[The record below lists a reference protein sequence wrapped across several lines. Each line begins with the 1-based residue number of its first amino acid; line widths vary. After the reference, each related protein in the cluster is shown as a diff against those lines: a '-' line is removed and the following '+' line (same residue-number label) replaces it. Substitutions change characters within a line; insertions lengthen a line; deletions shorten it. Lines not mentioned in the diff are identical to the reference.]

1 MFPYNFAKMF
11 GFLSPAGPEV
21 ENPTIRTGITPLPGL
36 GKLPKKSHA
45 RLFFYGCVK
54 KLDG

>member
-1 MFPYNFAKMF
+1 MF
-11 GFLSPAGPEV
+11 GFFRLAGPEV
-21 ENPTIRTGITPLPGL
+21 ENPKIRAAFSPLPGF

>member
-1 MFPYNFAKMF
+1 MF
-11 GFLSPAGPEV
+11 GFLSSTGPEV
-21 ENPTIRTGITPLPGL
+21 ENPTIRTGVNPCPGP
-36 GKLPKKSHA
+36 GKLPKKSHT